1 MSYQNINQY
10 NYRRWA
16 LIPFNEITDICL
28 ASDEK
33 DYDQEVVFSPLLI
46 GERDGNRMPFKF
58 DINNSATTLCQS
70 ASCSFDYQTIVSENY
85 WNPTDTDPNFCP
97 IITDLCD
104 VGLTGIDNGLVKKMS
119 GETIQI
125 NTGLY
130 SSLDDKYS
138 RYKYDRRM
146 KMHPITGFTT
156 TSNRLWNDNSYS
168 YDLSYT
174 SDNNS
179 VGWFARLN
187 GGFFQG
193 FYKVAGYDYQVF
205 PERVNLG
212 WTSEFLL
219 RYRWTGDT
227 SVGLNNRY
235 PDNKGTFFF
244 MGARAENKFYHY
256 AEGSPPQDTGYTRVT
271 SGLTCMHTCGCTSSA
286 NTASTCYSVY
296 QLSGIT
302 NTTCGCS
309 CSCNCSS
316 SAQFPEKD
324 PLYDGVSNGLSL
336 RLSGDSGNPRLCIK
350 TYRITGGCES
360 TGTCLTGLTYVTGTS
375 VTEWCST
382 RGIFDDCRN
391 TTYINVEHWVQIDA
405 VFQRNEYFSGC
416 DLWDKG
422 GLGLI
427 VSDEYT
433 ATTANNSLSLI
444 KPPITHADVYD
455 PETTEVVTFTD
466 IWMEEKKY
474 RLGKL
479 KLFVNGRLF
488 MVVENFEE
496 IIPHLVNVEKEKQIG
511 VGYNISL
518 GGGTQGLKDNL
529 TFSGTCPATVDEIV
543 YQQDPEC
550 LTTHDLDNTIYSGL
564 TTHIKL
570 EEIFGGSMIGDISA
584 FRMYTEPLNA
594 SQIAHNFRVLKT
606 RYDLLD
612 PNCPDCRIVVPAN
625 DLTYLAFPCNDLYYE
640 LFDCPTPTPTVTS
653 TVTPTITETP
663 TNTPTS
669 TVTPT
674 ITETPTNTPTNTP
687 TLTVTETPTQTPTIT
702 PTVTTTSTVTPT
714 VSQTETPTQT
724 PTQTPTP
731 THTRFPFLS
740 CTGTTSVESCAC
752 SSGTVTIWGDF
763 SNFDEN
769 DFFYNN
775 PIGDVTVNMTGFYVF
790 NSISVELDSN
800 GFIVGSYNLCPTV
813 TPTQTP
819 TVTPTPGLSP
829 TPTSTT
835 TPTISETPTQTPTV
849 TETPTVTPTETPT
862 PTVTETPTE
871 TPTPTVTETPTN
883 TPTNTPTETPTNT
896 PTTTET
902 PTVTPT
908 ETPTPTVTETPT
920 NTPTPGLSPTPTP
933 TITPTISE
941 TPTNTPTETPT
952 PTPTLPDNNFLLQE
966 DYFMILQEGGFG
978 IYIET
983 GIPTPTPTPTQT
995 ETPTQTPTPSITASQ
1010 TVTPTPSITAT
1021 PTNTNTPTATVTNT
1035 PTTTTTPTTT
1045 PNNIVTSGLIIQLD
1059 AYESSSYPETG
1070 TTVFDITSGFNH
1082 TLIGATYTVLNGIKC
1097 FDCTTGTNRVNLN
1110 VTGPTLPTSGY
1121 TYITWARLITS
1132 TAGFRTLLY
1141 TNSPK
1146 YTPITIP
1153 NASNTL
1159 GYWDTS
1165 FKSSGYD
1172 VASSA
1177 EVWVQYAVVG
1187 TNTSQTF
1194 YINGSQVGSTIS
1206 AGAGGTTHW
1215 GWGNND
1221 TAGQPWGHVANM
1233 YFYNR
1238 QLSLA
1243 EITQQYNYLAPR
1255 FVEPTPTPTPTTT
1268 STPTV
1273 TPTNTPTNTTTTT
1286 PTPTPTSTPA
1296 VPVTSNLRLYFDPS
1310 NPSSYSG
1317 TGTTINDLS
1326 GNGLNGTMSNITF
1339 TSPYFTYNGT
1349 SSQIQV
1355 ADNPL
1360 LEPGSGDWTM
1370 EVWVNQ
1376 SVLGNDVVLGKFNN
1390 GGLSANVSY
1399 SIRTTN
1405 TTYYTQIGNGVG
1417 VVNSTNYTGT
1427 IGTWYQIVYVFT
1439 NIATNTLQTFVNGV
1453 SIGSVA
1459 HSLASV
1465 LNSTNPLYIGSY
1477 NGGEYSQ
1484 WFDGRIG
1491 ITRLYNSALTSSQV
1505 LQNFNADKSKYGL

>member
-1221 TAGQPWGHVANM
+1221 TAGQPFGYVANM

-1238 QLSLA
+1238 QLNLA

-1255 FVEPTPTPTPTTT
+1255 FV
-1268 STPTV
+1268 
-1273 TPTNTPTNTTTTT
+1273 
-1286 PTPTPTSTPA
+1286 
-1296 VPVTSNLRLYFDPS
+1296 
-1310 NPSSYSG
+1310 
-1317 TGTTINDLS
+1317 
-1326 GNGLNGTMSNITF
+1326 
-1339 TSPYFTYNGT
+1339 
-1349 SSQIQV
+1349 
-1355 ADNPL
+1355 
-1360 LEPGSGDWTM
+1360 
-1370 EVWVNQ
+1370 
-1376 SVLGNDVVLGKFNN
+1376 
-1390 GGLSANVSY
+1390 
-1399 SIRTTN
+1399 
-1405 TTYYTQIGNGVG
+1405 
-1417 VVNSTNYTGT
+1417 
-1427 IGTWYQIVYVFT
+1427 
-1439 NIATNTLQTFVNGV
+1439 
-1453 SIGSVA
+1453 
-1459 HSLASV
+1459 
-1465 LNSTNPLYIGSY
+1465 
-1477 NGGEYSQ
+1477 
-1484 WFDGRIG
+1484 
-1491 ITRLYNSALTSSQV
+1491 
-1505 LQNFNADKSKYGL
+1505 

>member
-130 SSLDDKYS
+130 STLNDKYS

-168 YDLSYT
+168 YNLSYT

-212 WTSEFLL
+212 WTSEILL

-235 PDNKGTFFF
+235 PANKGTFFF

-256 AEGSPPQDTGYTRVT
+256 ADGHPPQDTGYTRVT

-302 NTTCGCS
+302 NTTCSCGCPCS
-309 CSCNCSS
+309 CTT

-336 RLSGDSGNPRLCIK
+336 RLSGDTGNPRLCVK
-350 TYRITGGCES
+350 TYRITGACET

-382 RGIFDDCRN
+382 RGIFDNCKN

-405 VFQRNEYFSGC
+405 VFQRNTWLGGC

-427 VSDEYT
+427 VSNEYT
-433 ATTANNSLSLI
+433 ATSANNSISLVT
-444 KPPITHADVYD
+444 PPVTHEDVYD

-466 IWMEEKKY
+466 VWMEEKKY

-550 LTTHDLDNTIYSGL
+550 LTDYDLEHTIYSGL
-564 TTHIKL
+564 TTQIKL

-594 SQIAHNFRVLKT
+594 SQIAHNFRVLKA

-612 PNCPDCRIVVPAN
+612 PNCPNCRIVVPDN

-640 LFDCPTPTPTVTS
+640 VFDCPTPTPTVTS
-653 TVTPTITETP
+653 TITPTVTVTPTI
-663 TNTPTS
+663 TPTS

-674 ITETPTNTPTNTP
+674 NTVTPTQTPTNTPTV
-687 TLTVTETPTQTPTIT
+687 TVTETPTQTPTIT

-731 THTRFPFLS
+731 TNSRFPFLC
-740 CTGTTSVESCAC
+740 CTGSTSVEACAC

-775 PIGDVTVNMTGFYVF
+775 AIGDVTVDMSGFYVF
-790 NSISVELDSN
+790 DSISVELDSN

-819 TVTPTPGLSP
+819 TITPTPGLSP
-829 TPTSTT
+829 TPTSTI

-883 TPTNTPTETPTNT
+883 TPTNTQTETPTNT

-966 DYFMILQEGGFG
+966 DYFMILQEDGFG

-983 GIPTPTPTPTQT
+983 GTTPTPTPTQT
-995 ETPTQTPTPSITASQ
+995 P
-1010 TVTPTPSITAT
+1010 TVTPTPTLT
-1021 PTNTNTPTATVTNT
+1021 PTPSSVATSIFTVSVSQVGPDVVWSGSGSFNLAALSLATSGNNGSAFNALAGIWAIG
-1035 PTTTTTPTTT
+1035 PTTPCQRYGGASFTGYSNTFGNNLVVPTPISSGSTFG
-1045 PNNIVTSGLIIQLD
+1045 VTSGGVSGRVVIVPSGYTSNTVISGTATYPGATIASMGLTPGTYTWAWGSGANSSSIVMTI
-1059 AYESSSYPETG
+1059 ESSS
-1070 TTVFDITSGFNH
+1070 V
-1082 TLIGATYTVLNGIKC
+1082 
-1097 FDCTTGTNRVNLN
+1097 
-1110 VTGPTLPTSGY
+1110 
-1121 TYITWARLITS
+1121 
-1132 TAGFRTLLY
+1132 
-1141 TNSPK
+1141 
-1146 YTPITIP
+1146 
-1153 NASNTL
+1153 
-1159 GYWDTS
+1159 
-1165 FKSSGYD
+1165 
-1172 VASSA
+1172 
-1177 EVWVQYAVVG
+1177 
-1187 TNTSQTF
+1187 
-1194 YINGSQVGSTIS
+1194 
-1206 AGAGGTTHW
+1206 
-1215 GWGNND
+1215 
-1221 TAGQPWGHVANM
+1221 
-1233 YFYNR
+1233 
-1238 QLSLA
+1238 
-1243 EITQQYNYLAPR
+1243 
-1255 FVEPTPTPTPTTT
+1255 TPTPTPSVTNTQ
-1268 STPTV
+1268 TPTV
-1273 TPTNTPTNTTTTT
+1273 TPTNTITPTPTT
-1286 PTPTPTSTPA
+1286 TPTPTSTPA
-1296 VPVTSNLRLYFDPS
+1296 SPITSNLVLYYDPS
-1310 NPSSYSG
+1310 NSSSYPRS
-1317 TGTTINDLS
+1317 GTTINDLS
-1326 GNGLNGTMSNITF
+1326 GNGLSGTMSNITF
-1339 TSPYFTYNGT
+1339 TSPYFTYNGS
-1349 SSQIQV
+1349 SSQVSV
-1355 ADNPL
+1355 ADSPL
-1360 LEPGSGDWTM
+1360 LEPGTGDWSI
-1370 EVWVNQ
+1370 EFWVNHSVIAGASRVLIGKTDGGNAADWGYGLRTQ
-1376 SVLGNDVVLGKFNN
+1376 SNGNTFME
-1390 GGLSANVSY
+1390 
-1399 SIRTTN
+1399 
-1405 TTYYTQIGNGVG
+1405 IGNG
-1417 VVNSTNYTGT
+1417 STSITTPTSTLSIN
-1427 IGTWYQIVYVFT
+1427 TWYQVVGVWT
-1439 NIATNTLQTFVNGV
+1439 NVASNSLALYING
-1453 SIGSVA
+1453 SLIGSNS
-1459 HSLASV
+1459 HSFTSIK
-1465 LNSTNPLYIGSY
+1465 NTTSPLYLGSF
-1477 NGGEYSQ
+1477 NGGQFAQ
-1484 WFDGRIG
+1484 WLNGRMG
-1491 ITRLYNSALTSSQV
+1491 VVRMYNKALSGSEV
-1505 LQNFNADKSKYGL
+1505 LQNFDADKSKYGL